1 MRLTVH
7 YVDELLPLHIAEG
20 PVREIYAYQVALHM
34 DVGDKEREERRA
46 TLDWKLD
53 LKDMRTARAM
63 HHEGVRCLPSIIHEV
78 VELRCFVRLQE
89 RAILSLGPLVS
100 IQIRLCDHGRLGV
113 ILRDVNHHD
122 ELEQHVPVN
131 LAYMY
136 ILGNRAWKIYA
147 VVHHTVIY
155 A

>member
-1 MRLTVH
+1 
-7 YVDELLPLHIAEG
+7 
-20 PVREIYAYQVALHM
+20 M

-53 LKDMRTARAM
+53 LKDLLTDRAM
-63 HHEGVRCLPSIIHEV
+63 HHEGVRCLPSNPRTRLV
-78 VELRCFVRLQE
+78 VERRAYVRLQE
-89 RAILSLGPLVS
+89 MAILSLGPLVS

-131 LAYMY
+131 LAYTY
-136 ILGNRAWKIYA
+136 ILGNRTWKIYA